1 MFYCNICNMSFT
13 RKYSKN
19 RHMKNIH
26 NNDIYKN
33 QASVIGKRK
42 RDINGENELNQK
54 VKKIKSDNFS
64 GKRKRENDAQT
75 KNEKRFKKW
84 K

>member
-1 MFYCNICNMSFT
+1 
-13 RKYSKN
+13 
-19 RHMKNIH
+19 MKNIH

-75 KNEKRFKKW
+75 KNEKRFKKRFSLQCF
-84 K
+84 KSNQNRTQTKKPIFR